1 MMAAC
6 YRVRSYDKMWNNTRI
21 IGATFEEK
29 KTTTTTTYLY
39 IARVWTYFTYLH
51 VLIYT
56 CNLEN
61 GNISSKPS
69 GDW

>member
-29 KTTTTTTYLY
+29 KNNNNNNLLVYCSSLNVFHLF
-39 IARVWTYFTYLH
+39 ARFNLH
-51 VLIYT
+51 L
-56 CNLEN
+56 
-61 GNISSKPS
+61 
-69 GDW
+69 